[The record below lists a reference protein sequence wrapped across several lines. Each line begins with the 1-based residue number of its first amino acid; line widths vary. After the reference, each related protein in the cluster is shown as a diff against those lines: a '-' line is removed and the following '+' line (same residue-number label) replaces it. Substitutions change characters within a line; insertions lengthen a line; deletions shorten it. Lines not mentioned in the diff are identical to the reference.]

1 MPPAQAEHSTSILI
15 VGGGPTGLAAA
26 LWLARF
32 GVDVTVV
39 DARVGEHPAHSTG
52 ALTPRAV
59 TQLADLV
66 DLDNMAAHDIT
77 GIRVLVHGRV
87 VDLRWPHHPEHML
100 PGKVVARA
108 NLDGALRSSAIA
120 AGATVW
126 TATTAVAPLID
137 DGIVAGATVERHQG
151 PQTAESDAA
160 AEYDDAGSPITTI
173 DVRSKFVLI
182 ADGALSHFGRA
193 LGTARNRSHPMG
205 VVARVRLPSAA
216 SHEPWIEAAIDL
228 HDSIGNPIPG
238 FGWVFPGGD
247 GHATIGVGLLTAFRE
262 IEGPP
267 IVDVLGSW
275 LARLPG
281 HWGIDGDLADLDSLP
296 IDTGRLPMGGSV
308 HPKSGP
314 NWLVAGDAAGMAS
327 PINGAGLESALETGQ
342 IAAQVLAQSLSD
354 DNGLALRTFERYLEA
369 ERGRQLKVA
378 RLAARAVAKPR
389 IARPLTNW
397 ASRSPELL
405 AGGLR
410 IVTGLQRDD
419 DPGRAER
426 NFARVARIAS
436 LIPERSS

>member
-1 MPPAQAEHSTSILI
+1 MPPAQAEHSTSILV

-26 LWLARF
+26 ISLARV

-39 DARVGEHPAHSTG
+39 DARVGEHPPHATG

-59 TQLADLV
+59 TQLADLI
-66 DLDNMAAHDIT
+66 DLDRLVAHDVT
-77 GIRVLVHGRV
+77 GVRVLVHGRV
-87 VDLRWPHHPEHML
+87 VDLRWPHHPAHML

-108 NLDGALRSSAIA
+108 DLDGVLREAAIE
-120 AGATVW
+120 AGATIW
-126 TATTAVAPLID
+126 TATTATAPLID
-137 DGIVAGATVERHQG
+137 DGIVAGATVQRASVSGEQ
-151 PQTAESDAA
+151 
-160 AEYDDAGSPITTI
+160 AEYDDAGIAITTVDI
-173 DVRSKFVLI
+173 RSKFVLI

-205 VVARVRLPSAA
+205 LVARVRLPSPA
-216 SHEPWIEAAIDL
+216 SHDPWIETAIDL

-247 GHATIGVGLLTAFRE
+247 GHATVGVGLLTAFRAT
-262 IEGPP
+262 EGPP
-267 IVDVLGSW
+267 ITELLGSW

-281 HWGIDGDLADLDSLP
+281 HWGIGEDDIDVATLP

-327 PINGAGLESALETGQ
+327 PINGAGLESALETGE

-378 RLAARAVAKPR
+378 RLAARAIAKPR

-419 DPGRAER
+419 NPGRAER
-426 NFARVARIAS
+426 NFARVAKIAS
-436 LIPERSS
+436 IIPERSS

>member
-1 MPPAQAEHSTSILI
+1 MPPTQAEHSTSVLV

-26 LWLARF
+26 ISLARV

-39 DARVGEHPAHSTG
+39 DARVGEHPPHATG

-59 TQLADLV
+59 TQLSELV
-66 DLDNMAAHDIT
+66 DLDRLT
-77 GIRVLVHGRV
+77 GHEVSGVRVLVHGRV
-87 VDLRWPHHPEHML
+87 VDLRWPEHPDYVL
-100 PGKVVARA
+100 PGKVVSRA
-108 NLDGALRSSAIA
+108 DLDGTLRDTAIE
-120 AGATVW
+120 AGATIW
-126 TATTAVAPLID
+126 TAATATAPLID
-137 DGIVAGATVERHQG
+137 DGIVAGATIEQAG
-151 PQTAESDAA
+151 DSSQTTEF
-160 AEYDDAGSPITTI
+160 DDAGKAITTV
-173 DVRSKFVLI
+173 DVRSRFVLI

-205 VVARVRLPSAA
+205 VVARVRLPSP
-216 SHEPWIEAAIDL
+216 SSGEPWIETAIDL
-228 HDSIGNPIPG
+228 HDSIGKPIPG

-247 GHATIGVGLLTAFRE
+247 GHATVGVGLLTAFRQTE
-262 IEGPP
+262 DPP
-267 IVDVLGSW
+267 IADLLRSW

-281 HWGIDGDLADLDSLP
+281 HWGINGDRIDLTSLP

-342 IAAQVLAQSLSD
+342 IAAQVIGKSLSE
-354 DNGLALRTFERYLEA
+354 DNGLTLRTFERYLEA
-369 ERGRQLKVA
+369 EWGRQLKVA
-378 RLAARAVAKPR
+378 RLAARAIAKPR

-419 DPGRAER
+419 NPGRAER

>member
-1 MPPAQAEHSTSILI
+1 
-15 VGGGPTGLAAA
+15 
-26 LWLARF
+26 
-32 GVDVTVV
+32 
-39 DARVGEHPAHSTG
+39 
-52 ALTPRAV
+52 
-59 TQLADLV
+59 
-66 DLDNMAAHDIT
+66 
-77 GIRVLVHGRV
+77 
-87 VDLRWPHHPEHML
+87 ML

-108 NLDGALRSSAIA
+108 DLDGVLREAAIE
-120 AGATVW
+120 AGATIW
-126 TATTAVAPLID
+126 TATTATAPLID
-137 DGIVAGATVERHQG
+137 DGIVAGATVQRASVSGEQ
-151 PQTAESDAA
+151 
-160 AEYDDAGSPITTI
+160 AEYDDAGIAITTVDI
-173 DVRSKFVLI
+173 RSKFVLI

-205 VVARVRLPSAA
+205 LVARVRLPSPA
-216 SHEPWIEAAIDL
+216 SHDPWIETAIDL

-247 GHATIGVGLLTAFRE
+247 GHATVGVGLLTAFRAT
-262 IEGPP
+262 EGPP
-267 IVDVLGSW
+267 ITELLGSW

-281 HWGIDGDLADLDSLP
+281 HWGIGEDDIDVATLP

-327 PINGAGLESALETGQ
+327 PINGAGLESALETGE

-378 RLAARAVAKPR
+378 RLAARAIAKPR

-419 DPGRAER
+419 NPGRAER
-426 NFARVARIAS
+426 NFARVAKIAS
-436 LIPERSS
+436 IIPERSS